1 MDTDINKMN
10 ETELRDYIRKFA
22 DVVYNYD
29 RLRDEE
35 LDFLDAHPERRMWDE
50 EMEEEYNN
58 LLKDISD
65 NWDKIRVFFKEID
78 ADKYFT
84 F

>member
-29 RLRDEE
+29 KLRDEE
-35 LDFLDAHPERRMWDE
+35 LQFLDDHPNRDMWDKDE
-50 EMEEEYNN
+50 QEDYNILFHN
-58 LLKDISD
+58 LAD
-65 NWDKIRVFFKEID
+65 NWVKVREFFKEID

>member
-29 RLRDEE
+29 KLRDEE
-35 LDFLDAHPERRMWDE
+35 LDFLDEHPERGMWDE
-50 EMEEEYNN
+50 EMEEEYDN

>member
-10 ETELRDYIRKFA
+10 ETELRNYIHKFA
-22 DVVYNYD
+22 DAVFTYD
-29 RLRDEE
+29 KLRDKE
-35 LDFLDAHPERRMWDE
+35 LQFLDDHPNRDMWDKDE
-50 EMEEEYNN
+50 QEDYNI
-58 LLKDISD
+58 LFHDLED
-65 NWDKIRVFFKEID
+65 NWGKICVFFKEID

>member
-22 DVVYNYD
+22 DVVHNYD
-29 RLRDEE
+29 KLRDEE

-50 EMEEEYNN
+50 EMEEEYDN
-58 LLKDISD
+58 LLKYISD